1 MLHILFI
8 KNNSKKKEKRAKNI
22 RLSFFCIKKNKSYNT
37 LQFFL
42 HIKREQEMHS
52 IYCLVLKLQL
62 QKKEEDKN
70 GFKSI

>member
-8 KNNSKKKEKRAKNI
+8 KNNSKKRKREPKI
-22 RLSFFCIKKNKSYNT
+22 YGSLFFIKKNKSYNT

>member
-8 KNNSKKKEKRAKNI
+8 KNNSKKRKREPKI
-22 RLSFFCIKKNKSYNT
+22 YGSFFLYKKNKSYNT

>member
-8 KNNSKKKEKRAKNI
+8 KNNSKKRKREPKI
-22 RLSFFCIKKNKSYNT
+22 YGSLFLYKKNKSYNT
-37 LQFFL
+37 LRFFL

>member
-8 KNNSKKKEKRAKNI
+8 KNNSKKRKREPKYTA
-22 RLSFFCIKKNKSYNT
+22 LFFCIKKNKSYNT

-52 IYCLVLKLQL
+52 IYYLVLKLQL